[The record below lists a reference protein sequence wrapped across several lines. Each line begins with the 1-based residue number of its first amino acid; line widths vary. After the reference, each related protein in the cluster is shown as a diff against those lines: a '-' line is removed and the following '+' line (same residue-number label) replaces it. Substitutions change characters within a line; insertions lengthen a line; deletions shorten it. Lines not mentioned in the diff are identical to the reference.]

1 MNHAQVVD
9 TCCRDL
15 RRYLESALKTARGGV
30 ITVTAGR
37 LMQVAPPLGR
47 RRYSWCLSR
56 ALRRWRWSTGVYVV
70 PRRDAETLL
79 TNFDELCASIRNQRP
94 AEEKRE
100 ERTAEPP
107 RPAADSGGEA
117 VLISFHVPPALMQIL
132 DEYAQRINQT
142 RSDVVRVAIRRLIEK
157 YRNVEVDLQH
167 PAVLELPDTA
177 GDESV
182 SAAFH
187 ETPYVIKLLD
197 MYAAAL
203 QVSRSDVIRAAIRQ
217 MLDKIHTAE
226 ETQKELEYI
235 VAV

>member
-1 MNHAQVVD
+1 MKYEQIVE

-15 RRYLESALKTARGGV
+15 RRYLETALKTARGGV
-30 ITVTAGR
+30 ITFTASR
-37 LMQVAPPLGR
+37 LMQVVSPLGR
-47 RRYSWCLSR
+47 RRRAWCLSR
-56 ALRRWRWSTGVYVV
+56 ALRRWRWNTGVYVV
-70 PRRDAETLL
+70 PRHDAETLL

-107 RPAADSGGEA
+107 RDSGGET

-167 PAVLELPDTA
+167 PAVLELPDAA

-182 SAAFH
+182 FVTFH
-187 ETPYVIKLLD
+187 ETPYVIELLD